1 MTSEPTP
8 TSASGGQSF
17 RAERTDDEV
26 VLRFPSLSRLM
37 RSVLPEE
44 AVQHLR
50 AARREQLLA
59 LRVIVEA
66 ALQRVEAAEKDSTH
80 GTPRRTEIRVE

>member
-8 TSASGGQSF
+8 TPGGQSF

-37 RSVLPEE
+37 RAVLPAE

-50 AARREQLLA
+50 TARREQLLA
-59 LRVIVEA
+59 LRVIVDT
-66 ALQRVEAAEKDSTH
+66 ALERIEAAERDSAH
-80 GTPRRTEIRVE
+80 GAPRRTEIRVE